1 MTDIIS
7 FTNINN
13 NIALK
18 DDTFIALEGIELYDK
33 VEKLSLEH
41 LDIESVLILELNQQ
55 LRWLCTYL
63 YHIENNF
70 LRQKTLN
77 NFFLK

>member
-7 FTNINN
+7 FTDIDN

-18 DDTFIALEGIELYDK
+18 DDTFTALEDIKLYDK

-41 LDIESVLILELNQQ
+41 LDIEGVLILELNQQ
-55 LRWLCTYL
+55 LR
-63 YHIENNF
+63 
-70 LRQKTLN
+70 
-77 NFFLK
+77 